1 MDNKNI
7 VSLKV
12 HKTETFSI
20 VASSLVFFVF
30 AFFLWKQQEIDFAIV
45 LMQNNVFEN
54 DILLNF
60 FILVSR
66 FGMGF
71 ISLIYGLLIL
81 LSLKNDEMEL
91 NRPLFLYII
100 FVFAFGSISG
110 DLLNLLFE
118 RARPV
123 VQLAGQISN
132 SMLSDTFS
140 FPSGHA
146 TKSMS
151 LALPFILVASNR
163 NAMNKIVKIL
173 LLFASTLVCYSRI
186 ALQRHFPSDVL
197 AGIAV
202 ALLAVVIGHWIVNFF
217 YKQRSIDNDKLQS
230 LSFRLCFVFIALA
243 ILLTII

>member
-7 VSLKV
+7 VSLEI
-12 HKTETFSI
+12 HKTKMISI
-20 VASSLVFFVF
+20 VASSIFFFVF
-30 AFFLWKQQEIDFAIV
+30 ALFLWKQQKIDFAIV
-45 LMQNNVFEN
+45 LMHNNVFEN
-54 DILLNF
+54 DILFNF
-60 FILVSR
+60 FKLVSR

-71 ISLIYGLLIL
+71 ISLIYSLLIL
-81 LSLKNDEMEL
+81 LSFRNEEL
-91 NRPLFLYII
+91 AVNRPLFLYIV

-110 DLLNLLFE
+110 DLLNILFE

-132 SMLSDTFS
+132 NTLSDTFS
-140 FPSGHA
+140 FPSGHT

-163 NAMNKIVKIL
+163 NFMNRIVKTIL
-173 LLFASTLVCYSRI
+173 LLSSTLVCYSRI
-186 ALQRHFPSDVL
+186 ALQRHFPSDVF
-197 AGIAV
+197 AGIAI

-217 YKQRSIDNDKLQS
+217 YRRQSIDNDKLKS
-230 LSFRLCFVFIALA
+230 LSFRLCFVFIGLA